1 MHTASTAPPA
11 LRLSATFNITAAF
24 HVWLSL
30 GQGHVND
37 QPALGR
43 EWYPSVLAVA
53 KSNLANSADI
63 AQMLRLRGS
72 QQMAPPSLQFPGRCS
87 VCRHYG
93 HNSKCSLLE
102 QSRGECLF
110 LCAVECLKADMD
122 VYRKSARTAAAT
134 PVQHVATES
143 VSKGHLTFIHA
154 LRACGIT
161 LKLISLMSNVTA
173 MVDVSMALWHTLDI
187 IGKQFSER
195 SVLVNEDAE
204 ECQLCLQLTQL
215 VVPIMR
221 KNFTLDDSVW
231 QDAVCCELLSGCMH
245 QVQRPIV
252 CQAVA
257 CKLVDTGKTL
267 QQIRTIAPLCPYMSL
282 PCACP
287 TSYSVVD

>member
-1 MHTASTAPPA
+1 M
-11 LRLSATFNITAAF
+11 LRLSC
-24 HVWLSL
+24 
-30 GQGHVND
+30 
-37 QPALGR
+37 
-43 EWYPSVLAVA
+43 
-53 KSNLANSADI
+53 
-63 AQMLRLRGS
+63 S

-87 VCRHYG
+87 VCRYYG

-110 LCAVECLKADMD
+110 LSAVECLKADMA
-122 VYRKSARTAAAT
+122 VYRKSASTSAAAS
-134 PVQHVATES
+134 PVQDVATES
-143 VSKGHLTFIHA
+143 VSKGHLTFVHA
-154 LRACGIT
+154 LRACVIT
-161 LKLISLMSNVTA
+161 LKLILLMSNVTA

-221 KNFTLDDSVW
+221 KNFTLEDSVW
-231 QDAVCCELLSGCMH
+231 QDAFCCELLSGCMH

-267 QQIRTIAPLCPYMSL
+267 QKIHTIAPLCPYMSL

-287 TSYSVVD
+287 TSYSVAEKLLQKPTLCTMHVLDRNLLAMQEDCWRWRKE